1 MVITLNISVDS
12 ALWGLLIIEAYSHF
26 SHQYGPDRIIST
38 VDGEISSLAMLQNH
52 KVYLSGRLNVGEE
65 KTEARRWVARFVF
78 GGFWTLCLSSLCV
91 FWIILV
97 VLRTSRWAE
106 ETPHLYASALSY
118 RRH

>member
-12 ALWGLLIIEAYSHF
+12 ALWGVLIIEAYSHF

-38 VDGEISSLAMLQNH
+38 VDGEISSLAMLQNL

-65 KTEARRWVARFVF
+65 KTESRFWGWDF
-78 GGFWTLCLSSLCV
+78 GLCASALVGITLFLLDYSGCDP
-91 FWIILV
+91 
-97 VLRTSRWAE
+97 RTSRRAE
-106 ETPHLYASALSY
+106 ETPHLYPSALSY